1 MIFSDVIIV
10 DGERIMAESDESYR
24 SWTVEQLKAFL
35 RERRI
40 PLSGNKKELVQ
51 KVTDIVHTDRLEE
64 DIKAIPFQI
73 TELSILSVTLFF
85 SLEEE

>member
-64 DIKAIPFQI
+64 DIEAIPFQN
-73 TELSILSVTLFF
+73 TELSILSVTLF